1 MDRNQA
7 NSGEE
12 EKDRKKRIETPARE
26 KYSSLCI
33 GILVM
38 AKSRASD

>member
-12 EKDRKKRIETPARE
+12 EEDRNKDRDTSEEEIFIAVHRH
-26 KYSSLCI
+26 I
-33 GILVM
+33 GNCQEL
-38 AKSRASD
+38 RW